1 VDFHI
6 LNNRT
11 YVINSSEDWD
21 SIKDFI
27 RLVLKKI
34 NINLEI
40 DEFYHEDNH
49 ENYDCYKLIT
59 SDRKVF
65 YLKISF
71 DENSKILE
79 RENFILQKTK
89 GVASGVVKFYGKV
102 ELHENISCLLFQ
114 FPNCFNV
121 RNLGRGLLL
130 DNIEVFLDSYKS
142 FCQTKPS
149 KLKYKSVL
157 SNQIKSWDI
166 EKNFSE
172 TAKESIK
179 HNTDYN
185 KIVFIQ
191 KTLGDDL
198 ISCIPE
204 VEKGSTCISSLSL
217 DSIYFSK
224 NLFYFDC
231 LQNTCCYH
239 PLVDLVD
246 IFLNFGV
253 KEEKEKEILDKFY
266 QYYNVFHDQNFYDEI
281 YIMQSKKKLLELLFS
296 YLREV
301 YMFRSTRLD
310 TIINISNEFH
320 NCYGKFKNI
329 GTFLDNKKFLF
340 DLITEPIFGKKV

>member
-1 VDFHI
+1 MDFHI

-34 NINLEI
+34 NIPLDVN
-40 DEFYHEDNH
+40 EFYHEANH
-49 ENYDCYKLIT
+49 ENYDCYRLIT

-65 YLKISF
+65 YLKISL

-102 ELHENISCLLFQ
+102 DIKESISCLLFQ
-114 FPNCFNV
+114 FPNCFNI

-130 DNIEVFLDSYKS
+130 DNIEVFLDSYKC

-157 SNQIKSWDI
+157 SNQIKSWNI
-166 EKNFSE
+166 EKNFSK
-172 TAKESIK
+172 TAKDSIK
-179 HNTDYN
+179 ENSDYD
-185 KIVFIQ
+185 KIVLVQQ
-191 KTLGDDL
+191 KISDDL
-198 ISCIPE
+198 LSSVPE
-204 VEKGSTCISSLSL
+204 VTKESTCIASLTL
-217 DSIYFSK
+217 DSVYFSR
-224 NLFYFDC
+224 NLFYFDS
-231 LQNTCCYH
+231 LNNTCLYH
-239 PLVDLVD
+239 PLVDLID

-253 KEEKEKEILDKFY
+253 NKEKQKEILDKFY
-266 QYYNVFHDQNFYDEI
+266 AYYNIFHNESFYNEL
-281 YIMQSKKKLLELLFS
+281 YLMQSKKKLLELIFS

-301 YMFRSTRLD
+301 YMFQSTRLD

-320 NCYGKFKNI
+320 NCYDNFKKI
-329 GTFLDNKKFLF
+329 GVFVDNKNFLF
-340 DLITEPIFGKKV
+340 NLITEPIFGKKV